1 MDNGNVIECRL
12 TTWTFGERHQTR
24 RLSICPFSEHHS
36 THSIMLPP
44 RAPFLTSQ
52 KGYNL
57 YMTTLRPP
65 AYIVWSTDQIDLS
78 DPFQHRW
85 YIQQVLTH
93 GRAEDIRALKLDE
106 IAAALDDIVLP
117 DDVRSLWQRFLE
129 TRRAEG

>member
-1 MDNGNVIECRL
+1 
-12 TTWTFGERHQTR
+12 
-24 RLSICPFSEHHS
+24 
-36 THSIMLPP
+36 MLPS

-52 KGYNL
+52 KSYNL
-57 YMTTLRPP
+57 YMTPLRPP

-78 DPFQHRW
+78 DPFQHHW

-106 IAAALDDIVLP
+106 IAAALDDLVLP